1 MSKYANA
8 GELRTAVYFKRIIED
23 DDTHP
28 PPEEN
33 VFGEDVSVLCKWVNV
48 HGTDVWSANQLH
60 LRGRAT
66 LTLRYSPKLEDV
78 TLIVYRA
85 GDPSPYEVVSVDNV
99 GQRNEWLE
107 IAIQRREAGR

>member
-1 MSKYANA
+1 MSKFANA

-23 DDTHP
+23 ADTHP
-28 PPEEN
+28 APEEN
-33 VFGEDVSVLCKWVNV
+33 VFGEGVSVLCKWVNA

-66 LTLRYSPKLEDV
+66 LTLRYSPKLENV

-85 GDPSPYEVVSVDNV
+85 GDPDFYEVVNVDNV
-99 GQRNEWLE
+99 EQRNEWLE
-107 IAIQRREAGR
+107 ITVQRRKAGR